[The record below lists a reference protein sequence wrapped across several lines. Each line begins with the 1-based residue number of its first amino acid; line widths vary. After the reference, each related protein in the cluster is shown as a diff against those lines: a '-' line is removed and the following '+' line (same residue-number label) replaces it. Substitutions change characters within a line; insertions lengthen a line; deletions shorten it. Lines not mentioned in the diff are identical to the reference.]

1 MARLQAG
8 AALAARIMLAIVFIV
23 EAWAKL
29 TDYAGTLRYMEAY
42 GVSAA
47 LLPPAILVELF
58 GGLLVMAGL
67 LSRAAALALF
77 AFCLLTALVFHTA
90 FGDPDQIIHFTKNV
104 AMAGGFLLLAAHGP
118 GEWSVDARLAQ
129 DDWDGSKAAPPA
141 ERRT

>member
-8 AALAARIMLAIVFIV
+8 TALAARVMLAIVFIV

-29 TDYAGTLRYMEAY
+29 TDYAGTLHYMEAY
-42 GVSAA
+42 GVPAA

-67 LSRAAALALF
+67 LSRAAALVLC

-90 FGDPDQIIHFTKNV
+90 FTDPEQIIHFTKNL
-104 AMAGGFLLLAAHGP
+104 AMAGGFLLLAAQGP
-118 GEWSVDARLAQ
+118 GEWSVEARLAQ
-129 DDWDGSKAAPPA
+129 ETWDGAKAGPPA